1 MNPPTSTTD
10 RAWGAAAWH
19 RAKRQH
25 PELTSYGF
33 GVPAGLADAW
43 RDGLQPDDLEM
54 IAACGMFLGP
64 VPTVATPYRR
74 SSGSYALK
82 HQIERWAGFYIR
94 EGALI
99 AAAVAL
105 AVPIKRHGQAHHGV
119 RLGLA
124 ATGLEQRLQTGA
136 NTTVATEIAR

>member
-1 MNPPTSTTD
+1 MKPPKTSTD
-10 RAWGAAAWH
+10 RTWGAAAWH

-33 GVPAGLADAW
+33 GVPAGCADAW
-43 RDGLQPDDLEM
+43 RDGLDPADLEQ
-54 IAACGMFLGP
+54 IATCGMFLSGLE
-64 VPTVATPYRR
+64 TVEPGRR
-74 SSGSYALK
+74 SPGSYALK
-82 HQIERWAGFYIR
+82 HRIERWAGRYVR

-105 AVPIKRHGQAHHGV
+105 QVPVRRHSRDHHGA

-124 ATGLEQRLQTGA
+124 AAALAVRLEHRRA
-136 NTTVATEIAR
+136 A